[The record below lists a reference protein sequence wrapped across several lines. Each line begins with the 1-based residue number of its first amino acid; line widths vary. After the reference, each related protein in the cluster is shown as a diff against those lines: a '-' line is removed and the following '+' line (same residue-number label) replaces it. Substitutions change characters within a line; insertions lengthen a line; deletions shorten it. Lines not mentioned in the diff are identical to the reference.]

1 MARVPEEERRHIVE
15 LSFKEYS
22 QRSIAAITGRPLKT
36 VNRIIKAFRDEGRI
50 CDAPHPRR
58 PRATSEEEDHL
69 IVSAA
74 VLNGFASAKEI
85 RDTAGLQMHEC
96 TVRQRLHEAGLT
108 SRMAAQKPLL
118 TEAHKAKRLQFAQE
132 HETWTAQKSGERLY
146 SPTSRRFA
154 PSYINGNV
162 FGGWQTKGS
171 FSDLEICKFWNRNL

>member
-36 VNRIIKAFRDEGRI
+36 VNRIIQAFRDEGRI
-50 CDAPHPRR
+50 CDAPRR

-85 RDTAGLQMHEC
+85 RDTAGLQVHEC
-96 TVRQRLHEAGLT
+96 TVRRRLHEAGLT

-132 HETWTAQKSGERLY
+132 HETWTAEEWRKVIFTDESTFCTKLHQRKRVWRLANQ
-146 SPTSRRFA
+146 R
-154 PSYINGNV
+154 
-162 FGGWQTKGS
+162 
-171 FSDLEICKFWNRNL
+171 